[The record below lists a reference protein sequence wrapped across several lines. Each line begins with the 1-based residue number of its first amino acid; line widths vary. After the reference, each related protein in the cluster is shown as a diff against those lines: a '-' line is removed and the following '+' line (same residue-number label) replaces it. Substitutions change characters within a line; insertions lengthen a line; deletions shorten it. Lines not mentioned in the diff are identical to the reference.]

1 MHLKQS
7 NVLILGLI
15 KMYEST
21 EFRINNGCG
30 ITQNICKVYDC
41 DDCPVSFAYKRE
53 RRIQNVGY

>member
-15 KMYEST
+15 KMYESI
-21 EFRINNGCG
+21 EFRIQGDCG
-30 ITQNICKVYDC
+30 ITQNKCKVYDC
-41 DDCPVSFAYKRE
+41 DDCPISERYKKE